1 MGENENRKNELS
13 RAVARIQ
20 AAVLAL
26 VFGLICGLG
35 LFLMT
40 VWLILKGGPVVG
52 PHLGLLGNFFPGY
65 SVTWRGS
72 IAGLFWGT
80 LAGALIGWVIGKVYN
95 RIVALRFP

>member
-80 LAGALIGWVIGKVYN
+80 LTGALVGWVIGKVYN

>member
-1 MGENENRKNELS
+1 MGENESRKNELS

-26 VFGLICGLG
+26 VFGLIGGLG

-65 SVTWRGS
+65 SVTWLGS

-80 LAGALIGWVIGKVYN
+80 LTGALIGWAIGKVYN
-95 RIVALRFP
+95 LIVGIRFS